1 MDKVK
6 YRLNDPGLAPR
17 RTKLEI
23 PGWAG
28 KREPRADGSREQVW
42 HCVPFS
48 EGAQYGIELFYP
60 YDNELHV
67 STKDGQLILDGDFG
81 PPPDSGLQWPP
92 FRSFGDNFYTYQ
104 ILLDLKVEKGMA
116 IRTEPHPRFY
126 TDRTDT
132 VPIAVPAL
140 VRNWWPMMFF
150 TVFKAP
156 AEGRT
161 HIFRPNEPFAQIIVI
176 PEEAQFELE
185 QMNEEESAER
195 ELQARRI
202 YASRPTLSAGVR
214 WHLSASASRGEGKI
228 PSGMSR
234 TQKNRTRRSCLFVTR
249 STRLNCVSSRSDGG
263 GDDDGGDDGDDGG
276 APERSGAQPCE
287 SRDGGGGGGGD
298 DTARAGHFHP
308 RTRPVLIHRQLA
320 AAQRRSGSG

>member
-6 YRLNDPGLAPR
+6 YRLNDPRLAPR

-28 KREPRADGSREQVW
+28 KREPRANGSREQVW

-67 STKDGQLILDGDFG
+67 TTRDGQLVLEGDWG
-81 PPPDSGLQWPP
+81 PPPDGGVQWPP
-92 FRSFGDNFYTYQ
+92 FRNFGDTFYTYQ
-104 ILLDLKVEKGMA
+104 ILLDLKVPKGMA
-116 IRTEPHPRFY
+116 VRTEPHPRFY
-126 TDRTDT
+126 TDPTET

-140 VRNWWPMMFF
+140 IRNWWPMMFF
-150 TVFKAP
+150 CVFKAP

-176 PEEAQFELE
+176 PEEANFEIE
-185 QMNEEESAER
+185 PMNEEESAER

-202 YASRPTLSAGVR
+202 YNSRPKLSAGTEWTSSSDTVFDGTYR
-214 WHLSASASRGEGKI
+214 HLHRAAKEK
-228 PSGMSR
+228 
-234 TQKNRTRRSCLFVTR
+234 
-249 STRLNCVSSRSDGG
+249 
-263 GDDDGGDDGDDGG
+263 
-276 APERSGAQPCE
+276 
-287 SRDGGGGGGGD
+287 
-298 DTARAGHFHP
+298 AR
-308 RTRPVLIHRQLA
+308 QE
-320 AAQRRSGSG
+320 

>member
-1 MDKVK
+1 MNKVK
-6 YRLNDPGLAPR
+6 YRLNDPRLAPR

-28 KREPRADGSREQVW
+28 KREPRTDGSREQVW

-60 YDNELHV
+60 YDNELRV
-67 STKDGQLILDGDFG
+67 STKDGQLILDGDWG
-81 PPPDSGLQWPP
+81 PPPDGGVQWPP
-92 FRSFGDNFYTYQ
+92 FRNFGDHFYT
-104 ILLDLKVEKGMA
+104 
-116 IRTEPHPRFY
+116 PHPRFY

-140 VRNWWPMMFF
+140 VRNWWPMLFF

-176 PEEAQFELE
+176 PEEAPFELE
-185 QMNEEESAER
+185 AMGEEESAER

-202 YASRPTLSAGVR
+202 YASRPTLSAGTEWTSSTDTVFDGTYR
-214 WHLSASASRGEGKI
+214 HLHRAAKEK
-228 PSGMSR
+228 
-234 TQKNRTRRSCLFVTR
+234 TRQ
-249 STRLNCVSSRSDGG
+249 D
-263 GDDDGGDDGDDGG
+263 
-276 APERSGAQPCE
+276 
-287 SRDGGGGGGGD
+287 
-298 DTARAGHFHP
+298 
-308 RTRPVLIHRQLA
+308 
-320 AAQRRSGSG
+320 